1 LLGILPSGAKLASSK
16 CLLLVFLRTTWA
28 FSYPVVM
35 TMERRVLHKLSG
47 GVFCGRSL
55 LEISFTSFAIA
66 ERLLMLTTPLLN
78 WRSIADF
85 SVLTI
90 VAYWLLNWARQTR
103 VLRLLTGIGAMVFLG
118 SLTGRLELV
127 ITAWIFHLAAIASVL
142 LLVVVYQWKSAMP

>member
-1 LLGILPSGAKLASSK
+1 MSAAGFSQNNLGFQLSRGDDYGTKSAPQIVGR
-16 CLLLVFLRTTWA
+16 CVLRKVA
-28 FSYPVVM
+28 A
-35 TMERRVLHKLSG
+35 
-47 GVFCGRSL
+47 
-55 LEISFTSFAIA
+55 EISFTSFAIA

-127 ITAWIFHLAAIASVL
+127 ITAWIFHLAASPQRQLESVNGKNE
-142 LLVVVYQWKSAMP
+142 Y